1 MTTESQAPGH
11 STPNEQPEQHALINA
26 IVDQI
31 FGTIKEADEKA
42 AAQRVANLRQRYPAA
57 TADELAEQLIRQRCM
72 QAGAVGAVTSGASI
86 IPGLGTVTTLVFGV
100 AADLQM
106 TYKIQSE
113 LVLELAAL
121 YDHPVGLDDKR
132 YIVALVTGMS
142 AGTNQLVR
150 RAGTEL
156 AEQATRRLARRAVAK
171 SIPFVGVAASGGIN
185 MVATYLIGRRAQA
198 YFSHDRATLISW
210 DDQVRAL
217 TGVDERKLLAWLT
230 EATLRAWQLAG
241 QGAQN
246 LAGAV
251 IMAGQTAGKLSL
263 VVAGHAGNAAAGA
276 WQRMKA
282 GVNTGAQAISAWRKR
297 RNKPTGA
304 DRTPPASPSDTSP
317 QD

>member
-1 MTTESQAPGH
+1 MTTVNQTTGQPV
-11 STPNEQPEQHALINA
+11 PNQEPEQHRLVNA

-31 FGTIKEADEKA
+31 FGAIDKTDEKA
-42 AAQRVANLRQRYPAA
+42 AVQRVANLRQRHQDA
-57 TADELAEQLIRQRCM
+57 TPDELAERLIRQRCI

-113 LVLELAAL
+113 LVLELAAV
-121 YDHPVGLDDKR
+121 YGHTVGIEDKR

-142 AGTNQLVR
+142 AGANQLVR

-156 AEQATRRLARRAVAK
+156 AQQATQRLARRAVTK
-171 SIPFVGVAASGGIN
+171 SIPIVGVAASGGIN

-198 YFSHDRATLISW
+198 YFRHDRASLVEW

-230 EATLRAWQLAG
+230 EATIQAWEVAG
-241 QGAQN
+241 RQAQQM
-246 LAGAV
+246 AGAAIV
-251 IMAGQTAGKLSL
+251 AGQTAGKLSL
-263 VVAGHAGNAAAGA
+263 AMAGQAGGAATKTWQQMRAGI
-276 WQRMKA
+276 
-282 GVNTGAQAISAWRKR
+282 NTGAQMISAWRQR
-297 RNKPTGA
+297 RAKPTG
-304 DRTPPASPSDTSP
+304 DKPIPPQSPYDNSAVE
-317 QD
+317 